1 MKNTRGFFRC
11 VALGLLAVFFGGCE
25 HKEFCLDHSHAML
38 FDVVFDWELA
48 PGAEPESMSLYM
60 FPDGGGR
67 PVRHEMPGNAGGT
80 IRVQAGGYGALCFNG
95 DTESIRCL
103 HTETLEGFEITTRQ
117 ASLLQGFSL
126 PGFNATPPRAEGT
139 EGERVASEPDM
150 LWSGRAESLM
160 LDKASDRR
168 TAVFFPEPSV
178 RTYTVEIRNAENLEH
193 VSGMSASVSTMAGG
207 ILPGRGPGVLTEEK
221 VTIPFEVSFSPDGNS
236 ISGRFRSFGH
246 CPSEH
251 NSHKLMVYALLEDGS
266 KWYYV
271 YDITS
276 IFHEAAGAGGT
287 HIVLEGLPVP
297 QPVGGDGFDPS
308 VDEWQQ
314 IDVDI
319 EM

>member
-117 ASLLQGFSL
+117 ASLLQGFSS
-126 PGFNATPPRAEGT
+126 RASMRLHRGPKA
-139 EGERVASEPDM
+139 R
-150 LWSGRAESLM
+150 
-160 LDKASDRR
+160 KAS
-168 TAVFFPEPSV
+168 VW
-178 RTYTVEIRNAENLEH
+178 L
-193 VSGMSASVSTMAGG
+193 
-207 ILPGRGPGVLTEEK
+207 
-221 VTIPFEVSFSPDGNS
+221 
-236 ISGRFRSFGH
+236 RSRI
-246 CPSEH
+246 CC
-251 NSHKLMVYALLEDGS
+251 
-266 KWYYV
+266 
-271 YDITS
+271 
-276 IFHEAAGAGGT
+276 GAG
-287 HIVLEGLPVP
+287 VRRA
-297 QPVGGDGFDPS
+297 
-308 VDEWQQ
+308 
-314 IDVDI
+314 
-319 EM
+319 